1 MMSVRV
7 RSAQPADRD
16 ALYDV
21 CLLTG
26 DGGRDGTPLYP
37 DRTLLGEIFVGPY
50 LALCPDFALVA
61 DDGAGPAGYALG
73 ALETDQF
80 EQACERSWWPEVRA
94 RHPVDPAATG
104 DQAELVGVLH
114 RPGALR
120 HPSFPEYPSHL
131 HIDLLEHIRGGG
143 VGRQMLERLF
153 GLLTQ
158 AGSSGVH
165 LGVDLR
171 NTGAQRF
178 YRRLGFVDLQTT
190 DDGVLYQGMPLR

>member
-1 MMSVRV
+1 MTPVLV
-7 RSAQPADRD
+7 RSAEPADRD
-16 ALYDV
+16 ALYEV

-26 DGGRDGTPLYP
+26 DGGRDATPLYP
-37 DRTLLGEIFVGPY
+37 DRTLLGDVFVGPY
-50 LALCPDFALVA
+50 LALYPDLALVA
-61 DDGAGPAGYALG
+61 DDGTGAAGYALG

-80 EQACERSWWPEVRA
+80 ERACELSWWPGARA

-104 DQAELVGVLH
+104 DHAALVELLH

-131 HIDLLEHIRGGG
+131 HIDLREHIRGGG
-143 VGRQMLERLF
+143 VGRQMLGRLF
-153 GLLTQ
+153 ELLTD

-165 LGVDLR
+165 LGVDLG

-190 DDGVLYQGMPLR
+190 DDGVLYQGMLLR